1 MKLYTI
7 NFDEWEKVNQI
18 HIIMHLKCLQTVT
31 RVRRVKVKPCN
42 SNCFKYSFFVRIVP
56 EWNDVPVN
64 VGEAGNRNLFK
75 KVLKSFLPIS

>member
-7 NFDEWEKVNQI
+7 NIDDWEKVNQI
-18 HIIMHLKCLQTVT
+18 HIIMHLKCLQTAT
-31 RVRRVKVKPCN
+31 RVGVKVKPCN
-42 SNCFKYSFFVRIVP
+42 SNCFKYSLFVRIVP

-64 VGEAGNRNLFK
+64 VVEAGNRNLFK